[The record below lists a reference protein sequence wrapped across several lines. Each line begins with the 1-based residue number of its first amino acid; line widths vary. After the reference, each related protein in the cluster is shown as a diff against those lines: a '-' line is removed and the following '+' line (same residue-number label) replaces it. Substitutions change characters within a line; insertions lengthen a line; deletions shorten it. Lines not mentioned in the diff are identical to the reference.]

1 MPLNSADIFV
11 WLPLGPWENKQNECS
26 TRLRVNLNVKFD
38 HAYFSVQTQGVR
50 TYLEANLLVKN
61 SLENLYNTEN

>member
-1 MPLNSADIFV
+1 M
-11 WLPLGPWENKQNECS
+11 
-26 TRLRVNLNVKFD
+26 NLNVKFD

-61 SLENLYNTEN
+61 SLENVYNTEN

>member
-11 WLPLGPWENKQNECS
+11 LLLLAPWENMQNECS
-26 TRLRVNLNVKFD
+26 KRFRVNLNVKFD

-50 TYLEANLLVKN
+50 TYLEANLLEKYLGELVQH
-61 SLENLYNTEN
+61 